1 MCSPRCGLEAL
12 AQQEHPT
19 LATTFDFDFTCLNF
33 ITVTGFCFDKGG
45 LLQLGSGELYITQ
58 LSGLH
63 ILEKDV
69 YFFPLVLN
77 TGRAEYLLR
86 NTALMSGVCYPDCIS
101 TDQPQVSQVLTRQGD
116 FQTVRII
123 HSEYCPEY
131 IFRIK
136 GILVKKKQGAR
147 EGHRVGKVNL
157 FQTLMHDL

>member
-1 MCSPRCGLEAL
+1 MLTPLDGQIAAPNHDF
-12 AQQEHPT
+12 AQMEC
-19 LATTFDFDFTCLNF
+19 FFRG
-33 ITVTGFCFDKGG
+33 VGSVFDKGG

-63 ILEKDV
+63 IPEKDV

-77 TGRAEYLLR
+77 TGRTEYLLR
-86 NTALMSGVCYPDCIS
+86 NTALMSGLCYPDCIS

-136 GILVKKKQGAR
+136 GILVKKIGRAR
-147 EGHRVGKVNL
+147 RPLGGKSNTH
-157 FQTLMHDL
+157 F